1 MDNSSTVTDV
11 IGITDLPET
20 YRAGDYTGRGNVC
33 PPAGET
39 TPLTVTGSYKDG
51 GTGKRSGASS
61 RRRGTV
67 RPSLDADDLINL
79 LHGSDPVKVELNR
92 LENEVR
98 DKDRKLSEAQAEI
111 KALRLSERLRE
122 KAVEEVLS
130 VWYLGCFHVRMWWFL
145 CLDRSMYIVASA
157 ISICDYL
164 LLFIVVQD
172 ADLYPFEQFPFWCVF
187 HCLEMLVYYRY
198 RVYILDVFYGG

>member
-1 MDNSSTVTDV
+1 M
-11 IGITDLPET
+11 
-20 YRAGDYTGRGNVC
+20 
-33 PPAGET
+33 
-39 TPLTVTGSYKDG
+39 PLMVTGSYKDG

-98 DKDRKLSEAQAEI
+98 DKDRELSEAQAEI
-111 KALRLSERLRE
+111 KALRLSEQLRE

-130 VWYLGCFHVRMWWFL
+130 LWYLGCFHVRMWWFL
-145 CLDRSMYIVASA
+145 CLDRSMYIFASV

-164 LLFIVVQD
+164 LLFIV
-172 ADLYPFEQFPFWCVF
+172 ADSEK
-187 HCLEMLVYYRY
+187 
-198 RVYILDVFYGG
+198 YGIVDNFTIHNRDSQEA

>member
-1 MDNSSTVTDV
+1 M
-11 IGITDLPET
+11 
-20 YRAGDYTGRGNVC
+20 C

-39 TPLTVTGSYKDG
+39 MPLTVTGSYKDG

-79 LHGSDPVKVELNR
+79 LHGSDPVKD
-92 LENEVR
+92 R
-98 DKDRKLSEAQAEI
+98 DLSEAHAEI

-145 CLDRSMYIVASA
+145 CLDRI
-157 ISICDYL
+157 
-164 LLFIVVQD
+164 VQD
-172 ADLYPFEQFPFWCVF
+172 ADLYPFEQFPLWCVF
-187 HCLEMLVYYRY
+187 LCLEMLVYYRY